1 MSGGRFDY
9 KQYCIGDIADSIV
22 MEIARAMRP
31 LPPPTIRKGV
41 MCKIRTG
48 DKSFSHD
55 GRYWNLF
62 DSIDE
67 AKEYFRNKG
76 GTEILSE
83 RTLSNGERELTVL
96 YKRTNE
102 TLVFTSCTEEV
113 YLDELGRE
121 IYQPEYSE
129 DTIKE
134 FKNAIRTLR
143 MAQVYAQRVDWLIC
157 GDDGEES
164 FHERLA
170 EDLANITDD
179 QIEKDIQEQIN
190 YLIEKDED

>member
-1 MSGGRFDY
+1 MSGGIFDY
-9 KQYCIGDIADSIV
+9 KQYCIGDIADRIET
-22 MEIARAMRP
+22 EIARANRP

-41 MCKIRTG
+41 YSKVKTSEG
-48 DKSFSHD
+48 SFSYD
-55 GRYWNLF
+55 GRYWNHF
-62 DSIDE
+62 ESIDE

-83 RTLSNGERELTVL
+83 RTLPNGERELTVL
-96 YKRTNE
+96 HKRTNE
-102 TLVFTSCTEEV
+102 TMVFTSYTEEV

-121 IYQPEYSE
+121 IYRPEYTE
-129 DTIKE
+129 ETIKE
-134 FKNAIRTLR
+134 FKNAIHTLR
-143 MAQVYAQRVDWLIC
+143 MAQVYAQRVDWLIS

-170 EDLANITDD
+170 EDLAGITDE

-190 YLIEKDED
+190 YLTNNED

>member
-41 MCKIRTG
+41 YTKVKTG
-48 DKSFSHD
+48 EGRFSYD
-55 GRYWNLF
+55 GRYWNHF
-62 DSIDE
+62 ESIDE
-67 AKEYFRNKG
+67 VREHFRRIG
-76 GTEILSE
+76 GDKILSDKE
-83 RTLSNGERELTVL
+83 LPNGELEITVY
-96 YKRTNE
+96 YKRTDE
-102 TLVFTSCTEEV
+102 TLVFTSYTEEV

-129 DTIKE
+129 ETIKE

-143 MAQVYAQRVDWLIC
+143 MAQVYAQRADWLIC

-170 EDLANITDD
+170 EDLAKITEE
-179 QIEKDIQEQIN
+179 QMEKDIQAQIN
-190 YLIEKDED
+190 YLIEKNED

>member
-1 MSGGRFDY
+1 MSGGHFDY

-22 MEIARAMRP
+22 MEIARAKRP

-41 MCKIRTG
+41 MCKVKTG
-48 DKSFSHD
+48 EKSFSYD
-55 GRYWNLF
+55 GRYWNHF

-67 AKEYFRNKG
+67 AKEYFSRLG
-76 GTEILSE
+76 GTKILSE
-83 RTLSNGERELTVL
+83 ETLPNGERELTVL
-96 YKRTNE
+96 HKRTNE
-102 TLVFTSCTEEV
+102 TMVFSSYTEEV

-129 DTIKE
+129 KTIKE
-134 FKNAIRTLR
+134 FKNAVRTLR

-170 EDLANITDD
+170 EDLANITDE
-179 QIEKDIQEQIN
+179 QIEKDIQEHLR
-190 YLIEKDED
+190 Y

>member
-41 MCKIRTG
+41 YSKVKTG
-48 DKSFSHD
+48 EKSFSYD
-55 GRYWNLF
+55 GRYWNHF

-67 AKEYFRNKG
+67 VKEYFSRLG
-76 GTEILSE
+76 GTKILSE
-83 RTLSNGERELTVL
+83 ETLPNGERELTVL

-121 IYQPEYSE
+121 IYQPEYTE
-129 DTIKE
+129 ETIKE

-170 EDLANITDD
+170 EDLAKITDD

-190 YLIEKDED
+190 YLTNDED

>member
-1 MSGGRFDY
+1 MSGGHFDY
-9 KQYCIGDIADSIV
+9 KQYCIGDSADSIV
-22 MEIARAMRP
+22 TEIARAKRP

-41 MCKIRTG
+41 YSKVKTG
-48 DKSFSHD
+48 EKSFSYD
-55 GRYWNLF
+55 GRYWNYF
-62 DSIDE
+62 ESIDE
-67 AKEYFRNKG
+67 VREHFRRIGGDRVISDKE
-76 GTEILSE
+76 LP
-83 RTLSNGERELTVL
+83 NGEWEITAY
-96 YKRTNE
+96 YKRSNE
-102 TLVFTSCTEEV
+102 TLVFTSYTEEV

-129 DTIKE
+129 ETIKE
-134 FKNAIRTLR
+134 FKNAIRILR

-170 EDLANITDD
+170 ENLADITDE

-190 YLIEKDED
+190 YLTNNED

>member
-1 MSGGRFDY
+1 MSGGHFDY

-22 MEIARAMRP
+22 MEIARGALP

-41 MCKIRTG
+41 YSKVKTG
-48 DKSFSHD
+48 EGRFSYD
-55 GRYWNLF
+55 GRYWNHF
-62 DSIDE
+62 ESIDE
-67 AKEYFRNKG
+67 AKEYFRNTG
-76 GTEILSE
+76 GTKILSE
-83 RTLSNGERELTVL
+83 RTLPNGERELTVL
-96 YKRTNE
+96 HKRTNE
-102 TLVFTSCTEEV
+102 TMVFTSYTAEV

-129 DTIKE
+129 ETIKE

-170 EDLANITDD
+170 EGLSEITDD

-190 YLIEKDED
+190 YLIEKNED

>member
-1 MSGGRFDY
+1 MSGGKFEY

-22 MEIARAMRP
+22 MEIARAITP
-31 LPPPTIRKGV
+31 LPPPTTRKSV
-41 MCKIRTG
+41 MCKVRTG
-48 DKSFSHD
+48 NKSFSYD
-55 GRYWNLF
+55 GRFWNLF

-76 GTEILSE
+76 GTEILSY
-83 RTLSNGERELTVL
+83 RTLPNGERELTVL

-121 IYQPEYSE
+121 IYQPEYTE
-129 DTIKE
+129 ETIKE

-170 EDLANITDD
+170 EDLANITDE
-179 QIEKDIQEQIN
+179 QIEKDIQEYIN
-190 YLIEKDED
+190 YLVNDET

>member
-22 MEIARAMRP
+22 MEIARAKQP

-41 MCKIRTG
+41 FSKVKTG
-48 DKSFSHD
+48 ERSFSYD
-55 GRYWNLF
+55 GRYWNHF
-62 DSIDE
+62 ESVDE
-67 AKEYFRNKG
+67 AQEYFRKTG
-76 GTEILSE
+76 GTKILSE
-83 RTLSNGERELTVL
+83 RTLPNGERELTVFH
-96 YKRTNE
+96 KRTNE
-102 TLVFTSCTEEV
+102 TRIFTSYTEEV

-121 IYQPEYSE
+121 IYHPEYTE
-129 DTIKE
+129 ETIKE
-134 FKNAIRTLR
+134 FKNAIRALR
-143 MAQVYAQRVDWLIC
+143 IAQVYAQRVDWLIS

-170 EDLANITDD
+170 EDLADITDE

-190 YLIEKDED
+190 YLVNKDED

>member
-9 KQYCIGDIADSIV
+9 KQYSIGYIAESIV

-41 MCKIRTG
+41 YSKVKTG
-48 DKSFSHD
+48 EKSFSYD
-55 GRYWNLF
+55 GRYWNYF
-62 DSIDE
+62 ESIDE
-67 AKEYFRNKG
+67 AKELFRNTG

-83 RTLSNGERELTVL
+83 RTLPNGERELTVL
-96 YKRTNE
+96 DKRTNE
-102 TLVFTSCTEEV
+102 TMVYTSYTEEV

-129 DTIKE
+129 ETIKE
-134 FKNAIRTLR
+134 FKNAIRALR

-164 FHERLA
+164 FHRRLA
-170 EDLANITDD
+170 EDLAKITEE

-190 YLIEKDED
+190 YLTNDED